1 MFCLMNFSRLVD
13 FCPRMRYIFH
23 MAKQQAEEKV
33 FSFMEKHGMIHPGDK
48 IILGVSGGADSV
60 CLLFLLLEYRKKVP
74 FEITVVHVNH
84 GIRGEAAR
92 EDARWVEAL
101 CGEQG
106 LAFRL
111 VSEDVRELA
120 AREKCSEEDAGRR
133 LRYEAFRKAAEESG
147 ATKIA
152 VAHNAGDRAETMLL
166 HLFRGSG
173 LKGLRGI
180 EPVRQEFL
188 QTEAAP
194 NGRINGDSQREA
206 WTESVCRVDIVR
218 PVLCLERREIEEYLQ
233 ERRITWRTDATNGE
247 DGYTR
252 NRVRHHLLPWAER
265 EISGRVVSHMCRTA
279 DILSETEDYL
289 RQQTLE
295 ALEKC
300 TVRSSG
306 IRGREL
312 EIDVAGFLACHAVLQ
327 KRMALALAEE
337 LSPTGKDISAVHV
350 EEIISLFEKEGN
362 RSVSLPFGI
371 CFRRRYGKVAAGRWE
386 AEQPGRSAERP
397 ESGHLLR
404 RPEELPELE
413 ITHFFVKDMEKVP
426 ENQYTKQFDCDK
438 IKESPVLRFRQKGD
452 YLTLSDGRGNMIHK
466 SLKDYM
472 IGKKI
477 PREMRERIP
486 VLAEGSHVLWLIGY
500 RISEYYKTDR
510 NTKRILQVKLKGNC
524 TDRETEEK
532 MSEHIRV
539 LLPEEEVAARIR
551 EIGEQISRDYAGK
564 SIHLVCVLKGGS
576 FFMCELAKRIT
587 VPVSLDFMS
596 VSSYG
601 SDTKSSGVV
610 KIVKDLDE
618 PLQGKDV
625 LVVEDIVDSGRTL
638 SYLLEMLRDRGPAS
652 LRLCTLLDKPDRR
665 VIDVNVDYTGFKIP
679 DEFVVGYGLDYD
691 QMYRNL
697 PYIGV
702 VEFDK

>member
-1 MFCLMNFSRLVD
+1 ME
-13 FCPRMRYIFH
+13 
-23 MAKQQAEEKV
+23 KQAEKKV
-33 FSFMEKHGMIHPGDK
+33 FSFMEKHGMIYPGDK
-48 IILGVSGGADSV
+48 LILGVSGGADSV

-74 FEITVVHVNH
+74 FEMTVVHVNH

-92 EDARWVEAL
+92 EDALWVEAL

-111 VSEDVRELA
+111 VSADVREMA

-173 LKGLRGI
+173 LKGLRGM
-180 EPVRQEFL
+180 EPVREDAAREGETYGTDSRQE
-188 QTEAAP
+188 ADIA
-194 NGRINGDSQREA
+194 R
-206 WTESVCRVDIVR
+206 RVYIVR
-218 PVLCLERREIEEYLQ
+218 PLLCLERREIEEYLLG
-233 ERRITWRTDATNGE
+233 RRITWRTDATNGE

-252 NRVRHHLLPWAER
+252 NRVRNHLLPWAER

-289 RQQTLE
+289 QQQTLE

-312 EIDVAGFLACHAVLQ
+312 EIDVAGFLACHPVLQ

-350 EEIISLFEKEGN
+350 EEVLSLFEKEGN

-386 AEQPGRSAERP
+386 AEQSGRPAERQ
-397 ESGHLLR
+397 ESGQLLR

-413 ITHFFVKDMEKVP
+413 MIRFFVKDTEKVP

-472 IGKKI
+472 IGEKI
-477 PREMRERIP
+477 PREMRDRIP

-601 SDTKSSGVV
+601 SNTKSSGVV

-665 VIDVNVDYTGFKIP
+665 VIDVKVDYTGFKIP

>member
-1 MFCLMNFSRLVD
+1 MV
-13 FCPRMRYIFH
+13 
-23 MAKQQAEEKV
+23 KQVEEKV
-33 FSFMEKHGMIHPGDK
+33 FSFVEKHGMIHPGDK
-48 IILGVSGGADSV
+48 LILGVSGGADSV
-60 CLLFLLLEYRKKVP
+60 CLLFLLLEYRKRVT
-74 FEITVVHVNH
+74 FEMTVVHVNH
-84 GIRGEAAR
+84 GIRGNAAA
-92 EDARWVEAL
+92 EDAAWVEAL
-101 CGEQG
+101 CKEQG
-106 LAFRL
+106 LTFKLESA
-111 VSEDVRELA
+111 DVRELA

-133 LRYEAFRKAAEESG
+133 VRYNAFQKAAEEFG
-147 ATKIA
+147 GTKIA
-152 VAHNAGDRAETMLL
+152 VAHNAGDRAETILL

-180 EPVRQEFL
+180 EPVRADIE
-188 QTEAAP
+188 
-194 NGRINGDSQREA
+194 
-206 WTESVCRVDIVR
+206 CRAEIIR
-218 PVLCLERREIEEYLQ
+218 PVLCLERREIEEYLA
-233 ERRITWRTDATNGE
+233 ERRIPWRTDVTNGE

-252 NRVRHHLLPWAER
+252 NRIRHHLLPWAEQ
-265 EISGRVVSHMCRTA
+265 EVSAGVVSHMCRMA

-295 ALEKC
+295 ALEHC
-300 TVRSSG
+300 TIRASG
-306 IRGREL
+306 CKGEEL
-312 EIDVAGFLACHAVLQ
+312 EIDIAGFLACHPVLQ
-327 KRMALALAEE
+327 KRMILVLAEE

-350 EEIISLFEKEGN
+350 EDILSLFDKEGN
-362 RSVSLPFGI
+362 RSISLPFGI
-371 CFRRRYGKVAAGRWE
+371 CFRRRYGKVVAGRRE
-386 AEQPGRSAERP
+386 AEQQEQQ
-397 ESGHLLR
+397 
-404 RPEELPELE
+404 PEELPQLE
-413 ITHFFVKDMEKVP
+413 ITRFFVNDAEELP
-426 ENQYTKQFDCDK
+426 ENRYTKRFDCDK
-438 IKESPVLRFRQKGD
+438 IKESPVLRFRQTGD
-452 YLTLSDGRGNMIHK
+452 YLTLSDGRGNIIHK
-466 SLKDYM
+466 SLKEYM
-472 IGKKI
+472 IGEKI
-477 PREMRERIP
+477 PREMRDRIP

-500 RISEYYKTDR
+500 RSSEYYKADR

-524 TDRETEEK
+524 ADSETEEK

-539 LLPEEEVAARIR
+539 LLSEEEVAARIR
-551 EIGEQISRDYAGK
+551 EIGEQISKDYAGK
-564 SIHLVCVLKGGS
+564 SIHMVCVLKGGS

-618 PLQGKDV
+618 SLHGKDV

-638 SYLLEMLRDRGPAS
+638 SYLMEMLHDRGPAS

-665 VIDVNVDYTGFKIP
+665 VIDVKVDYTGFKIP